1 MAAFD
6 DRDVREI
13 SERLD
18 IVDIVGETVKLTR
31 KGNRYWGLC
40 PFHAEKTPSFSVT
53 PDRNMFYCFGCHAGG
68 DIFSFVM
75 KRDNIDFR
83 EALEFLAARA
93 GVKLASASGSKQ
105 GSDRRK
111 KVIEINQAAAEFYHH
126 ILLSPQGKPALEYL
140 YKRGIRK
147 ETVIAYKLGYA
158 PGEWNAVEEY
168 LLKKG
173 FPQEQVKSSGL
184 IKRNENKHT
193 FYDLF
198 RSRLMFPIFHYNGDI
213 VGFGGRVLDE
223 SLPKYI
229 NTPETDIYSK
239 RKVLYGLFQA
249 REAVRAANQVL
260 LLEGYMDC
268 IKLQQAGLRNC
279 VASLGT
285 ALTQDQAGLL
295 NRYTEN
301 VVILYDGD
309 EAGQRETLRA
319 IDILFAEGLR
329 VQVVT
334 LPGAKDPDEF
344 LEVNGKEEFL
354 QYIQNNKISH
364 LEFKI
369 NRYLKEEKSLN
380 LETRVK
386 IVKALRND
394 INRLNSEIEK
404 DYYVKILAQKLMLE
418 ANLIYRELRAADNR
432 PNPVKKNKTQ
442 ISRDNIQYGNY
453 SKDEKILAAMLKSPK
468 IFARIKASL
477 GLNFFARPEYATMVN
492 CYNRLEGSGE
502 KKLQQLGEIM
512 NQEGLAAS
520 YARIIFLMEDLDI
533 DEAQISEFIRRV
545 QAIKMEARWQKIY
558 QQIIFLRSEGDFNH
572 LLKFILNLDI
582 FLNKTR
588 EGGIE

>member
-6 DRDVREI
+6 DRNIQEI
-13 SERLD
+13 SARLD

-75 KRDNIDFR
+75 KRDSLDFR
-83 EALEFLAARA
+83 EALEMLAERA
-93 GVKLASASGSKQ
+93 GVKLASTSGSKRELDQ
-105 GSDRRK
+105 RK
-111 KVIEINQAAAEFYHH
+111 KVIEINWAAAEFYHRL
-126 ILLSPQGKPALEYL
+126 LLSSEGKPACEYL
-140 YKRGIRK
+140 FKRGINR
-147 ETVIAYKLGYA
+147 ETMDAYKLGYA
-158 PGEWNAVEEY
+158 PAEWNALEEY

-173 FPQEQVKSSGL
+173 FPEDQVKSSGL
-184 IKRNENKHT
+184 IKRNENKNS

-198 RSRLMFPIFHYNGDI
+198 RNRLMFPIFHYNGDI
-213 VGFGGRVLDE
+213 VGFGGRVLDD

-249 REAVRAANQVL
+249 REAIRTANQAL

-268 IKLQQAGLRNC
+268 IKLQQTGVNNC
-279 VASLGT
+279 TASLGT
-285 ALTQDQAGLL
+285 ALTRDQASMLC
-295 NRYTEN
+295 RYTEN

-319 IDILFAEGLR
+319 ADILTQEGLK

-334 LPGAKDPDEF
+334 LPGGKDPDEF
-344 LEVNGKEEFL
+344 IEANGKEEFL
-354 QYIQNNKISH
+354 QYIQNNMISH
-364 LEFKI
+364 IEFKI
-369 NRYLKEEKSLN
+369 NRYLQAEKTLN
-380 LETRVK
+380 LEAKVK
-386 IVKALRND
+386 IIKALKDD
-394 INRLNSEIEK
+394 INRKTSEIEK

-418 ANLIYRELRAADNR
+418 ANLINRELRVIDSRSNLVNR
-432 PNPVKKNKTQ
+432 NKTQ

-453 SKDEKILAAMLKSPK
+453 SKDEKILAAMLKNPEV
-468 IFARIKASL
+468 FARIKASL
-477 GLNFFARPEYATMVN
+477 GLGFFARPEYAAMVN
-492 CYNRLEGSGE
+492 GYDSLEGSGE
-502 KKLQQLGEIM
+502 QKLKQLGELM
-512 NQEGLAAS
+512 NQKGLAAS
-520 YARIIFLMEDLDI
+520 YARIIFLMEELNM
-533 DEAQISEFIRRV
+533 DETHINEFIRQVR
-545 QAIKMEARWQKIY
+545 AKRIEARWQRIY

-572 LLKFILNLDI
+572 LLKFILNLDS

>member
-1 MAAFD
+1 MTTYD
-6 DRDVREI
+6 DREVRQI
-13 SERLD
+13 TERLD

-75 KRDNIDFR
+75 KRDNLDFR
-83 EALEFLAARA
+83 EALELLAARA
-93 GVKLASASGSKQ
+93 GVKLAAASGSNKEL
-105 GSDRRK
+105 DYRK
-111 KVIEINQAAAEFYHH
+111 KVIEINQAAAEFYHRL
-126 ILLSPQGKPALEYL
+126 LLSPQGKSASEYL
-140 YKRGIRK
+140 SKRGIER
-147 ETVIAYKLGYA
+147 ETVAAYKLGYA
-158 PGEWNAVEEY
+158 PGEWNALEEY

-184 IKRNENKHT
+184 IKRNENKNS

-198 RSRLMFPIFHYNGDI
+198 RNRLMFPIFHYNGDI
-213 VGFGGRVLDE
+213 VGFGGRVLDN

-239 RKVLYGLFQA
+239 RRVLYGLFQA
-249 REAVRAANQVL
+249 REAIRATNQVL

-268 IKLQQAGLRNC
+268 IKLQQSGISNC

-285 ALTQDQAGLL
+285 ALTRDQASLL
-295 NRYTEN
+295 CRYTEN
-301 VVILYDGD
+301 VVVLYDGD

-319 IDILFAEGLR
+319 IDILAEEGLK

-334 LPGAKDPDEF
+334 LPGDKDPDEF

-364 LEFKI
+364 IEFKI

-380 LETRVK
+380 LEAKVK
-386 IVKALRND
+386 IVKAIKND

-404 DYYVKILAQKLMLE
+404 DYYVKILAQKLILE
-418 ANLIYRELRAADNR
+418 ANLIYREMRDTDNR
-432 PNPVKKNKTQ
+432 QNPVKKNKTQ

-453 SKDEKILAAMLKSPK
+453 SKDEKILAAMLKNPK
-468 IFARIKASL
+468 VFARIKASL
-477 GLNFFARPEYATMVN
+477 GLNFFARSEYAAMVN
-492 CYNRLEGSGE
+492 SYDRLEGSE
-502 KKLQQLGEIM
+502 ENRLKQLGEIM

-520 YARIIFLMEDLDI
+520 YARINFLMEELDI
-533 DEAQISEFIRRV
+533 DETRINEFIRQV
-545 QAIKMEARWQKIY
+545 QAIKVEARWQKIY
-558 QQIIFLRSEGDFNH
+558 QQVVFLRSEGDFNH
-572 LLKFILNLDI
+572 LLKFILNLDS

-588 EGGIE
+588 EGGI